1 MSFLKSIEVCFV
13 NYFTFSGRASKR
25 EFWWFALFTF
35 IVGGIG
41 SEAGVGLLFI
51 VPMLATGSRRLH
63 DTGKSGW
70 WQLILLIPLIGWI
83 ILIILLVADSEDGSN
98 KYGPPLNEEGEVV
111 DEMSIS
117 EDNNE

>member
-25 EFWWFALFTF
+25 EYWWFALFSFVLAAIGNET
-35 IVGGIG
+35 GIG
-41 SEAGVGLLFI
+41 LIFI
-51 VPMLATGSRRLH
+51 IPQLAAGSRRLH

-83 ILIILLVADSEDGSN
+83 ILIILLLADSEDGSN
-98 KYGPPLNEEGEVV
+98 NYGPPLNQEGEVV
-111 DEMSIS
+111 DENGIS
-117 EDNNE
+117 EDGIE